1 MKSLKLF
8 ETQKLHY
15 GKYLYKLA
23 IMNPLG
29 HAFRNG
35 FQDNGNLTHTKIV
48 IDALTLRYRNGEPLT
63 QQTYRSNVPVSE
75 LAYLDAKDVY
85 SILKKHSEYKI
96 RCEGSSML
104 SIYSNDRD
112 LLMKIANKM
121 RTSLREF
128 WEPKPEAIVLLQRK
142 ENIKIVNLPTEFLY
156 QVHLAFKKIDPS
168 IYNWVT
174 SNPGKVK
181 VGQKTLLDFAR
192 GVSNGSYI
200 YVRDQRVLMLVE
212 LLIGNAI
219 RKVDK
224 LVYKGDIDKY
234 TYDNQ

>member
-23 IMNPLG
+23 IMNPLS
-29 HAFRNG
+29 HAFRSG

-63 QQTYRSNVPVSE
+63 QQTYRSNVPISE

-96 RCEGSSML
+96 RCEGSSI

-181 VGQKTLLDFAR
+181 VGPKTLLDFAR
-192 GVSNGSYI
+192 GRSNGSYI

-224 LVYKGDIDKY
+224 LVYKGNIDKY